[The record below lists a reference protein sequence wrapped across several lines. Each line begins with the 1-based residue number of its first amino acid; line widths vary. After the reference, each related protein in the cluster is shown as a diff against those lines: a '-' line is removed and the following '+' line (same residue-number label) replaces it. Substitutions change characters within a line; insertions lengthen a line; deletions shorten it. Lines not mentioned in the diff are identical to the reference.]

1 MILEVVRAVADW
13 LEHGTYGVQAKLAA
27 LTVDVG
33 DSTPSGTLAVI
44 DETRD
49 DDAAIDRPP
58 VAPFLKVVAGEV
70 RGFDGQSATYT
81 HDAEI
86 PLELTIQRKGTS
98 PAALVRDLYYTT
110 RATLQC
116 VEALF
121 DPSIPAAVT
130 ACSRNGVQLQFITA
144 LSAARVAPALDD
156 ATGSA
161 AVYLAVRCRDTLA

>member
-13 LEHGTYGVQAKLAA
+13 LEDATYGVDAKLAA
-27 LTVDVG
+27 LTLDGG
-33 DSTPSGTLAVI
+33 DSLPSGVLTVY

-58 VAPFLKVVAGEV
+58 EAPFLKVVAGEI
-70 RGFDGQSATYT
+70 RSLDGQAATYT
-81 HDAEI
+81 HDADI
-86 PLELTIQRKGTS
+86 PLEITIQRKLTS

-110 RATLQC
+110 RATLQS

-130 ACSRNGVQLQFITA
+130 ACSRNGVQLQVIVT
-144 LSAARVAPALDD
+144 LSAARVAPSLDD

-161 AVYLAVRCRDTLA
+161 AVYLTVRCRDTLA